1 LAQCGA
7 LPLLSRVQ
15 QRGRGRAKFKQLLI
29 IASTVVNHKSTT
41 TWLMEEE
48 DGKRR
53 KQKKYPTP

>member
-1 LAQCGA
+1 
-7 LPLLSRVQ
+7 VQ

-29 IASTVVNHKSTT
+29 IASTAVNHKSTS

-53 KQKKYPTP
+53 KHKKYQTP